1 MTDDWAQALM
11 VMDSRRSNETNCKLF
26 RYHSDYDDYDVHSD
40 YDAYDVHSDYNER
53 RAPRQRRQRKSD

>member
-26 RYHSDYDDYDVHSD
+26 RYNSDYDDYDVHSD
-40 YDAYDVHSDYNER
+40 YDAYDVQPLSVSSHCLD
-53 RAPRQRRQRKSD
+53 A